1 MELHGVQIVVEVLLA
16 GDLPVLLHLR
26 VALDDV
32 EIDLGEEVFLLA
44 QDVVGLG
51 DEPLHQVAADGAGGV
66 DGDDEFLD
74 PPDLLVLQR
83 LHQGH
88 IAVQGQTVG
97 VVDIVELVLI
107 HLGDL
112 AQAHIAAEEVR
123 IVIRLPVHRLQL
135 LDQIAGIGAVA
146 AGYGLQVHLESLAD
160 LLPGLLQVLVP
171 PFCAGFG
178 RLGPAALA
186 APAGLLLAGGAGLR
200 RSAVGLAA
208 SSGALAALHR
218 QIPGPVVVRQEGVPQ
233 PGHLIVGELPV
244 QKVPVELLRR
254 QGPHL
259 GAELLQRLLLGI
271 GPVAGGALQVE
282 VLNGA
287 LHRDV
292 ASQVPAPTVDVGA
305 GEQVPEHTV
314 EHDVQVVPH
323 ILAPLPFVHG
333 QDVVRVVKQVLAV
346 RGQGTWIGGQ
356 LKLAEG
362 QVQEPQVHQQGV
374 PGQAQNI
381 LSQGVRLAEF
391 FHMIFHKHNS
401 SRKGA
406 VRPMF

>member
-1 MELHGVQIVVEVLLA
+1 M
-16 GDLPVLLHLR
+16 
-26 VALDDV
+26 

-112 AQAHIAAEEVR
+112 AQAHIAAEEIR

-200 RSAVGLAA
+200 RPAAGLAA
-208 SSGALAALHR
+208 SSGALAALRR
-218 QIPGPVVVRQEGVPQ
+218 QIPGPVVVRQEGFPQ
-233 PGHLIVGELPV
+233 PGHLVVGELPV

-323 ILAPLPFVHG
+323 IPAPLPLVHG

-362 QVQEPQVHQQGV
+362 QVQEPQIHQQGV

-391 FHMIFHKHNS
+391 FHIIFHKHNS

>member
-1 MELHGVQIVVEVLLA
+1 MSQRNPMNERYTSEDRTGVTRKSAASAKPKAKAAASVTVKSAKKTPEQRKAEEKAKAAAPVQKVSLENLFDQIQAGERKELALIVKADVQGSVEAVKASLEKLSN
-16 GDLPVLLHLR
+16 DEVTVR
-26 VALDDV
+26 V
-32 EIDLGEEVFLLA
+32 I
-44 QDVVGLG
+44 
-51 DEPLHQVAADGAGGV
+51 HGGV
-66 DGDDEFLD
+66 
-74 PPDLLVLQR
+74 
-83 LHQGH
+83 
-88 IAVQGQTVG
+88 
-97 VVDIVELVLI
+97 
-107 HLGDL
+107 
-112 AQAHIAAEEVR
+112 
-123 IVIRLPVHRLQL
+123 
-135 LDQIAGIGAVA
+135 GAIN
-146 AGYGLQVHLESLAD
+146 ESD
-160 LLPGLLQVLVP
+160 VM
-171 PFCAGFG
+171 
-178 RLGPAALA
+178 
-186 APAGLLLAGGAGLR
+186 
-200 RSAVGLAA
+200 LAA

-254 QGPHL
+254 QEPHL

-287 LHRDV
+287 FHRDV

-323 ILAPLPFVHG
+323 IPAPLPLVHG

-356 LKLAEG
+356 LELAEG
-362 QVQEPQVHQQGV
+362 QIQKPKVHQQGV
-374 PGQAQNI
+374 PGQAQDI

-406 VRPMF
+406 GRPMF

>member
-1 MELHGVQIVVEVLLA
+1 M
-16 GDLPVLLHLR
+16 
-26 VALDDV
+26 
-32 EIDLGEEVFLLA
+32 
-44 QDVVGLG
+44 
-51 DEPLHQVAADGAGGV
+51 
-66 DGDDEFLD
+66 
-74 PPDLLVLQR
+74 
-83 LHQGH
+83 
-88 IAVQGQTVG
+88 
-97 VVDIVELVLI
+97 
-107 HLGDL
+107 
-112 AQAHIAAEEVR
+112 
-123 IVIRLPVHRLQL
+123 
-135 LDQIAGIGAVA
+135 
-146 AGYGLQVHLESLAD
+146 
-160 LLPGLLQVLVP
+160 
-171 PFCAGFG
+171 
-178 RLGPAALA
+178 
-186 APAGLLLAGGAGLR
+186 
-200 RSAVGLAA
+200 
-208 SSGALAALHR
+208 
-218 QIPGPVVVRQEGVPQ
+218 VVRQEGVPQ
-233 PGHLIVGELPV
+233 PGHLVVGELPV

-254 QGPHL
+254 QRPHL

-271 GPVAGGALQVE
+271 GPVAGSALQVE

-323 ILAPLPFVHG
+323 IPAPLPLVHG

>member
-1 MELHGVQIVVEVLLA
+1 M
-16 GDLPVLLHLR
+16 
-26 VALDDV
+26 

-160 LLPGLLQVLVP
+160 LPPGLLQVTVP
-171 PFCAGFG
+171 PFRAGLG
-178 RLGPAALA
+178 RPGPAALA

-200 RSAVGLAA
+200 CPAVGLAA

-254 QGPHL
+254 QEPHL

-287 LHRDV
+287 FHRDV

-323 ILAPLPFVHG
+323 IPAPLPLVHG

-356 LKLAEG
+356 LELAEG
-362 QVQEPQVHQQGV
+362 QIQKPKVHQQGV
-374 PGQAQNI
+374 PGQAQDI

-406 VRPMF
+406 GRPMF